1 MSTIRQP
8 VDADAISHLIATALD
23 TTGALPPMAQ
33 LEGLDRILRAE
44 VEWHVPHVQRRAELK
59 PASSRERCKLVQ
71 VAERAEGA
79 LSYSMST
86 APLAGPIH
94 VAGLAR
100 QVQELRKV
108 AVLGGDPPAE
118 TSPPKSNSS

>member
-23 TTGALPPMAQ
+23 ATGALPPMAQ
-33 LEGLDRILRAE
+33 LEGLDRVLRAE
-44 VEWHVPHVQRRAELK
+44 VEWLVPHVQRRVELK
-59 PASSRERCKLVQ
+59 PLSSRERCKLVR
-71 VAERAEGA
+71 VAERGEGV
-79 LSYSMST
+79 LSYSMGT
-86 APLAGPIH
+86 APLAGAIH

-100 QVQELRKV
+100 QVQKLRKV